1 MAHFQGASTLNFVA
15 GGSQANQFWVPEIY
29 SKKVQI
35 ALRKASTVEAIC
47 NTDYMGEI
55 KSYGDTVNIVKE
67 PQVAV
72 ATYTRGLTTP
82 ATALTDAELVL
93 TIDRANYFSFQV
105 DSLEKR
111 FGHINF
117 PEVASNNA
125 AYKLKD
131 NMDQEVMGSLPLALP
146 GAGSTDM
153 YSAATLAGGGA
164 LTSIGGNILGGT
176 VAAKFGTVAA
186 AIAINH
192 GAGTDPLDFMARA
205 AQALDEA
212 ANPEENRWFV
222 AAPAFYNSLSE
233 TASKLLS
240 VDYNA
245 GKGSLRNGL
254 VASGLIRGF
263 AMYKSNNVR
272 KNIGGNAAG
281 QGVTMFGHMRS
292 TSCASAMNTVESF
305 RSPTTFAD
313 QVRGLHVYG
322 RKVIAPQSIGVG
334 IVNIT

>member
-1 MAHFQGASTLNFVA
+1 MAHFQGGNTLNFVA
-15 GGSQANQFWVPEIY
+15 GGVQANQFWVPEIY

-67 PQVAV
+67 HQI
-72 ATYTRGLTTP
+72 ATAAYTRGLATP

-93 TIDRANYFSFQV
+93 VIDKANYFSFQV
-105 DSLEKR
+105 DSLEKK

-125 AYKLKD
+125 AYQLKD
-131 NMDQEVMGSLPLALP
+131 AMDVEVLDNMYDEAIAATAVLTPAGNAAKAAIFGSVAAPIDIGHAAGEVDPLNFM
-146 GAGSTDM
+146 S
-153 YSAATLAGGGA
+153 SAAQ
-164 LTSIGGNILGGT
+164 
-176 VAAKFGTVAA
+176 V
-186 AIAINH
+186 
-192 GAGTDPLDFMARA
+192 M
-205 AQALDEA
+205 DENN
-212 ANPEENRWFV
+212 NPEDNRWFV
-222 AAPAFYNSLSE
+222 AAPSFYNQLADTS
-233 TASKLLS
+233 SKLLS
-240 VDYNA
+240 IDYNA

-254 VASGLIRGF
+254 VASGLVRGF
-263 AMYKSNNVR
+263 AMYKSLNTLSQVV
-272 KNIGGNAAG
+272 GGAGAA
-281 QGVTMFGHMRS
+281 VPSVLFGHMRS

-322 RKVIAPQSIGVG
+322 RKVLNTASVG
-334 IVNIT
+334 AGIIKID

>member
-1 MAHFQGASTLNFVA
+1 MAHFQGGNTLNFVA
-15 GGSQANQFWVPEIY
+15 GGVQANQFWVPEIY

-67 PQVAV
+67 PQI
-72 ATYTRGLTTP
+72 ATAAYTRGLATP

-93 TIDRANYFSFQV
+93 VIDKANYFSFQV
-105 DSLEKR
+105 DSLEKK

-125 AYKLKD
+125 AYQLKD
-131 NMDQEVMGSLPLALP
+131 AMDVEVLDNMYDEAIAATAVLTPAGNAAKAAIFGSVAAPIDIGHAAGEIDPLNFM
-146 GAGSTDM
+146 S
-153 YSAATLAGGGA
+153 SAAQ
-164 LTSIGGNILGGT
+164 
-176 VAAKFGTVAA
+176 V
-186 AIAINH
+186 
-192 GAGTDPLDFMARA
+192 M
-205 AQALDEA
+205 DENN
-212 ANPEENRWFV
+212 NPEDNRWFV
-222 AAPAFYNSLSE
+222 AAPSFYNQLADTS
-233 TASKLLS
+233 SKLLS
-240 VDYNA
+240 IDYNA

-254 VASGLIRGF
+254 VASGLVRGF
-263 AMYKSNNVR
+263 AMYKSLNTLSQVV
-272 KNIGGNAAG
+272 GGAGAA
-281 QGVTMFGHMRS
+281 VPSVLFGHMRS

-322 RKVIAPQSIGVG
+322 RKVLNTASVG
-334 IVNIT
+334 AGIIKID